1 MSVVHA
7 CCVDGRIALWAEHA
21 ASIDDLT
28 HRSTG
33 GGSEPFHPFGLTGVD
48 LMALVDMVG
57 IPGADTMGEIRPVA
71 VMVPSNGRGPM
82 PSPSLAHR
90 LGAHEAHEGTER
102 SVQRWTVWA
111 LVIGPDR
118 VIPALDAIESGLAAH
133 AEEMLEEET
142 GHDKPRKWHA
152 VAGESV
158 RFFATCARFARCV
171 LAAQRFV
178 PAVVGVAGGRC
189 EGAWEPWLE
198 EHEWA
203 ERMEL
208 LEAGMPGSAR
218 AGIDACNHDP
228 RAIVHTMLRTT
239 VEASCRA
246 ALERENLTEAIEERD
261 PMGDEHVAWLTGLL
275 GRSAAIVEPRIG
287 AAALGRTVRQWIGTL
302 EERGHSTDWKL
313 MLRLAEPV
321 IGDPTPGSTDPAHR
335 WRLSFHLQ
343 CTTDDRLIIDAQDIW
358 TLRATVA
365 SVGGRRVEMP
375 QELLLADLGRAN
387 RIYPRLES
395 ALNDSAPT
403 HLELSTSHAYEFLRE
418 VRPLL
423 IEQGFTVEA
432 PEWWDSPAARLGV
445 RLQLNA
451 PSIDPAAASPRIATV
466 GEARLGLDALVGY
479 EWKLAVGD
487 TILSLEEFQR
497 LAADRAPLVRI
508 DGKWV
513 EVRREDLDRAMQ
525 LLRDQPGGEVRVGDA
540 LRMAWATDTE
550 LSSLPVFG
558 IDAQGWI
565 ADLLGSGA
573 GDAKFEM
580 LNLPEGFHGLLRPYQ
595 LKGLS
600 WLAFLDR
607 LGFGPCLAD
616 DMGLGKTVQLVALLA
631 AERTNGARP
640 DPTLIVVPMSI
651 VENWVREV
659 HRFAPSLKVVVHH
672 GPGRRIGDAFFK
684 AVTDADV
691 VITTYALAHR
701 DRELLECVRWGRIVV
716 DEAQNIKNPA
726 AKQSQAVRALD
737 AGRRVAL
744 TGTPLENRLSELWSI
759 LDFCNPGLLG
769 SAGDFRRQFGVPIE
783 RHRDRRS
790 AARLRKLVQPFI
802 LRRLKT
808 DPAVISDLPEKLE
821 TKEFC
826 RLTTEQVELY
836 ESCVKLMLGEVD
848 RADGIRR
855 RGVVLTA
862 LVRLKQICDHPALV
876 AGTNFAADDGE
887 SGDDDG
893 PIDAEA
899 HKSGKCIRLLE
910 LLEEVIASGQ
920 QALVFTQFRRM
931 GVILASMIS
940 RAFDRDALLLH
951 GGTPQTQRQALIDRF
966 QAADGTAPVFVLSL
980 KAGGVGLN
988 LTAATH
994 VFHFDRWWN
1003 PAVENQ
1009 ATDRAFRIGQKR
1021 TVNVH
1026 KFIVAGTLEEK
1037 IDQMIESKIALAEDV
1052 IGSGEAWLT
1061 ELSTSA
1067 LRDILSLRPEAR
1079 ADEDE
1084 A

>member
-1 MSVVHA
+1 MHA
-7 CCVDGRIALWAEHA
+7 ACVEGRVAVWAEHA
-21 ASIDDLT
+21 ATAEALVAAS
-28 HRSTG
+28 SAPG
-33 GGSEPFHPFGLTGVD
+33 VHPFALSAADLEGLLASMGCGRQA
-48 LMALVDMVG
+48 AL
-57 IPGADTMGEIRPVA
+57 GATSPITLRLPTND
-71 VMVPSNGRGPM
+71 RGPM

-90 LGAHEAHEGTER
+90 LGAREAHDAGEARLEA
-102 SVQRWTVWA
+102 WTVDA
-111 LVIGPDR
+111 VVVEPDR
-118 VIPALDAIESGLAAH
+118 VIDGLETLESGLTAH

-142 GHDKPRKWHA
+142 GHDAPRRWHILG
-152 VAGESV
+152 GESL
-158 RFFATCARFARCV
+158 RFYATSARFARCI
-171 LAAQRFV
+171 LSAERFV
-178 PAVVGVAGGRC
+178 PSVVGVAGGGC

-203 ERMEL
+203 ERAEL
-208 LEAGMPGSAR
+208 LENGMPGAAR
-218 AGIDACNHDP
+218 AAVDSCEHDP
-228 RAIVHTMLRTT
+228 RAIVHTMLRAT
-239 VEASCRA
+239 VEACCRA
-246 ALERENLTEAIEERD
+246 TMEREQLEEAIEDRD
-261 PMGDEHVAWLTGLL
+261 PVGDEHVAWLTGLL
-275 GRSAAIVEPRIG
+275 RRAPGIVEPRIG
-287 AAALGRTVRQWIGTL
+287 AAALGRSVRQWIGSL
-302 EERGHSTDWKL
+302 EERGQSTDW
-313 MLRLAEPV
+313 RLLVRLSEPA
-321 IGDPTPGSTDPAHR
+321 TDAADSALF
-335 WRLSFHLQ
+335 WRLSFHLV
-343 CTTDDRLIIDAQDIW
+343 CPADPRLVIDAQDIW
-358 TLRATVA
+358 ALRATVA
-365 SVGGRRVEMP
+365 SVGGRRIEMP

-387 RIYPRLES
+387 RIYPRLEK

-403 HLELSTSHAYEFLRE
+403 HLDLSTAQAYDFLRE
-418 VRPLL
+418 IRPLL
-423 IEQGFTVEA
+423 MEQGFSVES

-445 RLQLNA
+445 RLQLTSAEAEAA
-451 PSIDPAAASPRIATV
+451 PTSARIATI

-479 EWKLAVGD
+479 EWRLAVGD
-487 TILSLEEFQR
+487 TILSLEEFQK
-497 LAADRAPLVRI
+497 LAADRAPLVRV

-525 LLRDQPGGEVRVGDA
+525 LLRDQPGGEVRVGEA
-540 LRMAWATDTE
+540 LRMAWATDTDMA
-550 LSSLPVFG
+550 SLPVFG
-558 IDAQGWI
+558 IDATGWI
-565 ADLLGSGA
+565 SDLLGVGA
-573 GDAKFEM
+573 DGAVFEM
-580 LNLPEGFHGLLRPYQ
+580 LPVPDTFHGTLRPYQ
-595 LKGLS
+595 HKGLS

-616 DMGLGKTVQLVALLA
+616 DMGLGKTVQLIALLA
-631 AERTNGARP
+631 AERLNGATP

-651 VENWVREV
+651 VENWVREAK
-659 HRFAPSLKVVVHH
+659 RFAPTLRVLVHH
-672 GPGRRIGDAFFK
+672 GPTRRTGDDFFR
-684 AVTDADV
+684 AVQDSDV

-701 DRELLECVRWGRIVV
+701 DRERFECIRWGRVVV

-737 AGRRVAL
+737 ATRRVAL

-769 SAGDFRRQFGVPIE
+769 TAGEFRRQFGVPIE

-790 AARLRKLVQPFI
+790 AAKLRRLVQPFI

-808 DPAVISDLPEKLE
+808 DPEVISDLPEKLE
-821 TKEFC
+821 TREFC
-826 RLTTEQVELY
+826 RLTTEQIDLY

-876 AGTNFAADDGE
+876 GGVGFGADDADTPR
-887 SGDDDG
+887 DDV
-893 PIDAEA
+893 PTDAEA
-899 HKSGKCIRLLE
+899 HRSGKCIRLLE
-910 LLEEVIASGQ
+910 LLEEVIASGER
-920 QALVFTQFRRM
+920 ALVFTQFRRM

-951 GGTPQTQRQALIDRF
+951 GGTPQGQRQALIDRF

-1052 IGSGEAWLT
+1052 IGSGEQWLT
-1061 ELSTSA
+1061 ELSTTQ
-1067 LRDILSLRPEAR
+1067 LRDILSLRPEAH
-1079 ADEDE
+1079 ADDE
-1084 A
+1084 